1 MKKQGQPE
9 LKLALGVIATMVSLV
24 LGLLIST
31 AKASYDSRWTQLTQ
45 IAADAKLIDGSLAL
59 YGSDA
64 KDAQEALRD
73 LLLSFID
80 QMQVFREDRSVHTS
94 SVTKTGTK
102 NFYREVRRLLPH
114 DEEQK
119 SHAKGTNS

>member
-1 MKKQGQPE
+1 
-9 LKLALGVIATMVSLV
+9 MVSLV